1 MQASVSVV
9 WIIHVHLSSDTGSVV
24 SSLQFLFV
32 DRFRSVTKV
41 MMTDI
46 SDSVWRIILLN
57 FLAAVSPE
65 H

>member
-1 MQASVSVV
+1 MSVV
-9 WIIHVHLSSDTGSVV
+9 WIIHVHFPSDTGSVV

-32 DRFRSVTKV
+32 DRFRSVTEV

>member
-1 MQASVSVV
+1 MSVV

-32 DRFRSVTKV
+32 DRFRSVTEV

-46 SDSVWRIILLN
+46 SDSVWCIILLN

>member
-1 MQASVSVV
+1 MSVV

-32 DRFRSVTKV
+32 DRFRSVTEV

>member
-1 MQASVSVV
+1 MSVV

-32 DRFRSVTKV
+32 DRFRSVTEV

-57 FLAAVSPE
+57 FLAALSPE

>member
-1 MQASVSVV
+1 MSVV
-9 WIIHVHLSSDTGSVV
+9 WIIHVHLLSDTGSVV

-32 DRFRSVTKV
+32 DRFRSVTEV